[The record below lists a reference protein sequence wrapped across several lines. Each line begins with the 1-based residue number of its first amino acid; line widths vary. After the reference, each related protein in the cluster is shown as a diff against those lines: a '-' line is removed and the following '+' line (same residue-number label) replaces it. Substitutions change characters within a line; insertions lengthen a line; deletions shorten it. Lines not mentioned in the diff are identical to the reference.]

1 MVDRM
6 MGVMMDRMMT
16 RMSKEEIQ
24 GMMAEMMGSMFTG
37 VDLVDK
43 IAFMQ
48 AMMGVCIPRITEG
61 LGPVERDRLAQK
73 ILSRMA
79 AEIAGPAP
87 TKSS

>member
-37 VDLVDK
+37 MDLADK

-48 AMMGVCIPRITEG
+48 AMMGVCIPKITEG
-61 LGPVERDRLAQK
+61 LGPEERDHLAQK
-73 ILSRMA
+73 ILGRMA
-79 AEIAGPAP
+79 AEIAGP
-87 TKSS
+87 TV